1 MDTYSK
7 HVMEGA
13 LAGVV
18 TGVAVATLFL
28 LLVEPQ
34 ALEGAVEE
42 VLRRQMERY
51 GVPLSE
57 VEEAVKQVVWVVRV
71 SLAIAPLTFV
81 LQYTLLGALFG
92 LLKGFLSI
100 KLKVG
105 GLYAALA
112 TGATYVALL
121 AAIPL
126 VAATLLYPELLE
138 VVARY
143 LPNYQLLTLAPAAV
157 FTVAL
162 AAFSTARG
170 PWTRITEARP
180 REY

>member
-1 MDTYSK
+1 LDTYPK
-7 HVMEGA
+7 HVLEGA

-18 TGVAVATLFL
+18 TGVAVAALFL

-42 VLRRQMERY
+42 VLRWQIERY
-51 GVPLSE
+51 GVPPSE
-57 VEEAVKQVVWVVRV
+57 VEEVVKQVVEVVKIL
-71 SLAIAPLTFV
+71 LAIAPLAYV

-92 LLKGFLSI
+92 LLKGFLNI
-100 KLKVG
+100 RLKLRS
-105 GLYAALA
+105 LYAALA
-112 TGATYVALL
+112 TGAIYVTLL
-121 AAIPL
+121 GAIPL
-126 VAATLLYPELLE
+126 VAVSLLYPELLE

-143 LPNYQLLTLAPAAV
+143 IPNYQLLTLAPAAI

-162 AAFSTARG
+162 TVFSAARG
-170 PWTRITEARP
+170 PWTRITEAKP